1 MLKLFQLAT
10 LAAIV
15 LAAAVF
21 ARPAL
26 VYVPLKVTGL
36 AAGSAFQTDPSAA
49 LEELLTA
56 AVNDVN
62 STAPKCATQC
72 VPWLE
77 ALQPCAATTT
87 AQETAQC
94 FCQTQTVGLMG
105 TCATCLSLSQ
115 DSQGLLFLRWLGRR
129 YRQRHSQ
136 QRRSQWRS
144 YWGRRHFERRAAPAR
159 LRAFRLPALPD
170 DCVKETLRRDCP
182 P

>member
-115 DSQGLLFLRWLGRR
+115 DSQVLSQACSSFGGSGGGTGSATRSSGVPNGGATGGGGISSGGLPPLA
-129 YRQRHSQ
+129 S
-136 QRRSQWRS
+136 
-144 YWGRRHFERRAAPAR
+144 APSAS
-159 LRAFRLPALPD
+159 
-170 DCVKETLRRDCP
+170 P
-182 P
+182 PFPTTA